1 MPAVEG
7 RVGHLEGQVS
17 ELSQGLMD
25 LRASIRHLEQR
36 IDARFDALEDKMSR
50 QFMWIVG
57 IQMTTLLAIITMLG
71 AIVVTLISRT

>member
-7 RVGHLEGQVS
+7 RVAHLEGQVS
-17 ELSQGLMD
+17 ELSQALVD

-36 IDARFDALEDKMSR
+36 IDARFDSLEDKMSR

>member
-1 MPAVEG
+1 MPAVEE
-7 RVGHLEGQVS
+7 RIAHLEGQVT
-17 ELSQGLMD
+17 EISQVLVD
-25 LRASIRHLEQR
+25 LRTALRHLEL
-36 IDARFDALEDKMSR
+36 RFDVLEDQMSR